1 MKESF
6 DILIVGAGA
15 SGLAAAISAKRTL
28 PRLRVA
34 MLERLPRVGKKI
46 LATGNGRC
54 NLTNLNAR
62 SHGYTNREF
71 ADSVF
76 EKYDEQR
83 VLQFFKSIGL
93 LTYSDSCGRVY
104 PMSNTASGVLDCLR
118 FEAERLGVKSICE
131 DNCEGIKKT
140 ADGFLINGRY
150 RAREII
156 ICTGGCAS
164 PSQGSDGSGYKLLSS
179 LGHTVTELY
188 PSLVQLTSPD
198 KQLRQLKGMR
208 VHDAVINAAGRIS
221 RGELLFT
228 DYGLSGIAA
237 MEISADIAKAAK
249 RSPVSASLD
258 LIPSMGEREIADFLS
273 GLGGKCEDM
282 LIGILPRAVGA
293 AVIKTAGVDS
303 KSDTQSLG
311 RNALLNLA
319 RTAKNFKITFDGN
332 KGFQNAQVT
341 RGGVNINEF
350 DRETLE
356 SKKVPGLFCAGE
368 LLDVD
373 GGCGGFNLQ
382 WAWASGLLAGES
394 AAKSI

>member
-28 PRLRVA
+28 PRFRVA

-76 EKYDEQR
+76 EKYDERR

-118 FEAERLGVKSICE
+118 FEAERLGAKSICE
-131 DNCEGIKKT
+131 DKCEDIKKT
-140 ADGFLINGRY
+140 DGGFLINGRY

-208 VHDAVINAAGRIS
+208 VHDAVISAAGRTS

-237 MEISADIAKAAK
+237 KVNTTGTPPGGPKSRKLHYGELVGRSHVSPPNPRIKARFQRAALEPFGVSFFHIFLHAKKDMAVGDIGKSQICDSNPSVTFGDSSLYTREPLECPAK
-249 RSPVSASLD
+249 R
-258 LIPSMGEREIADFLS
+258 
-273 GLGGKCEDM
+273 
-282 LIGILPRAVGA
+282 
-293 AVIKTAGVDS
+293 
-303 KSDTQSLG
+303 
-311 RNALLNLA
+311 
-319 RTAKNFKITFDGN
+319 
-332 KGFQNAQVT
+332 
-341 RGGVNINEF
+341 
-350 DRETLE
+350 
-356 SKKVPGLFCAGE
+356 
-368 LLDVD
+368 
-373 GGCGGFNLQ
+373 
-382 WAWASGLLAGES
+382 
-394 AAKSI
+394 

>member
-93 LTYSDSCGRVY
+93 S
-104 PMSNTASGVLDCLR
+104 MSNTASGVLDCLR

-131 DNCEGIKKT
+131 DKCEGIKKT

-156 ICTGGCAS
+156 ICTGGCAA
-164 PSQGSDGSGYKLLSS
+164 PSQGSDGSGYKLLLS

-208 VHDAVINAAGRIS
+208 VHDAVISAAGRTS

-282 LIGILPRAVGA
+282 LIGILPRTVGA

-303 KSDTQSLG
+303 KSDTQLLG

-319 RTAKNFKITFDGN
+319 RTAKNFKVTFDGT
-332 KGFQNAQVT
+332 KGFSNAQVT

>member
-28 PRLRVA
+28 PRLCVA
-34 MLERLPRVGKKI
+34 ILERLPRVGKKI

-131 DNCEGIKKT
+131 DKCEGIKKT

-156 ICTGGCAS
+156 ICAGGCAS

-208 VHDAVINAAGRIS
+208 VHDAVQR
-221 RGELLFT
+221 
-228 DYGLSGIAA
+228 
-237 MEISADIAKAAK
+237 SA
-249 RSPVSASLD
+249 
-258 LIPSMGEREIADFLS
+258 
-273 GLGGKCEDM
+273 
-282 LIGILPRAVGA
+282 
-293 AVIKTAGVDS
+293 
-303 KSDTQSLG
+303 
-311 RNALLNLA
+311 
-319 RTAKNFKITFDGN
+319 
-332 KGFQNAQVT
+332 
-341 RGGVNINEF
+341 
-350 DRETLE
+350 
-356 SKKVPGLFCAGE
+356 
-368 LLDVD
+368 
-373 GGCGGFNLQ
+373 
-382 WAWASGLLAGES
+382 
-394 AAKSI
+394 

>member
-1 MKESF
+1 M
-6 DILIVGAGA
+6 
-15 SGLAAAISAKRTL
+15 
-28 PRLRVA
+28 
-34 MLERLPRVGKKI
+34 
-46 LATGNGRC
+46 
-54 NLTNLNAR
+54 
-62 SHGYTNREF
+62 
-71 ADSVF
+71 
-76 EKYDEQR
+76 
-83 VLQFFKSIGL
+83 
-93 LTYSDSCGRVY
+93 TYSDSCGRVY

-131 DNCEGIKKT
+131 DKCEGIKKT

-208 VHDAVINAAGRIS
+208 VHDAVISAAGRTS

-319 RTAKNFKITFDGN
+319 RTAKNFKVTFDGT

>member
-131 DNCEGIKKT
+131 DKCEGIKKT

-150 RAREII
+150 RARGII

-208 VHDAVINAAGRIS
+208 VRDAVISAAGRTS

-258 LIPSMGEREIADFLS
+258 
-273 GLGGKCEDM
+273 
-282 LIGILPRAVGA
+282 
-293 AVIKTAGVDS
+293 
-303 KSDTQSLG
+303 
-311 RNALLNLA
+311 
-319 RTAKNFKITFDGN
+319 
-332 KGFQNAQVT
+332 
-341 RGGVNINEF
+341 
-350 DRETLE
+350 
-356 SKKVPGLFCAGE
+356 
-368 LLDVD
+368 
-373 GGCGGFNLQ
+373 
-382 WAWASGLLAGES
+382 
-394 AAKSI
+394 

>member
-131 DNCEGIKKT
+131 DKCEGIKT
-140 ADGFLINGRY
+140 VSYTHLTLPTI
-150 RAREII
+150 
-156 ICTGGCAS
+156 
-164 PSQGSDGSGYKLLSS
+164 LL
-179 LGHTVTELY
+179 V
-188 PSLVQLTSPD
+188 
-198 KQLRQLKGMR
+198 
-208 VHDAVINAAGRIS
+208 
-221 RGELLFT
+221 
-228 DYGLSGIAA
+228 
-237 MEISADIAKAAK
+237 
-249 RSPVSASLD
+249 
-258 LIPSMGEREIADFLS
+258 
-273 GLGGKCEDM
+273 
-282 LIGILPRAVGA
+282 
-293 AVIKTAGVDS
+293 
-303 KSDTQSLG
+303 
-311 RNALLNLA
+311 
-319 RTAKNFKITFDGN
+319 
-332 KGFQNAQVT
+332 
-341 RGGVNINEF
+341 
-350 DRETLE
+350 
-356 SKKVPGLFCAGE
+356 
-368 LLDVD
+368 
-373 GGCGGFNLQ
+373 
-382 WAWASGLLAGES
+382 
-394 AAKSI
+394 

>member
-62 SHGYTNREF
+62 SHGYTNRDF

-118 FEAERLGVKSICE
+118 FETERLGVKSICE
-131 DNCEGIKKT
+131 DKCEGIKKT

-208 VHDAVINAAGRIS
+208 VHDAVINAAGRTS

-293 AVIKTAGVDS
+293 VVIKAAGVDS
-303 KSDTQSLG
+303 KSDTQLLG

-319 RTAKNFKITFDGN
+319 RTAKNFKVTFDGT
-332 KGFQNAQVT
+332 KGFSNAQVT

>member
-131 DNCEGIKKT
+131 DKCEGIKKT

-208 VHDAVINAAGRIS
+208 VHDA
-221 RGELLFT
+221 
-228 DYGLSGIAA
+228 
-237 MEISADIAKAAK
+237 EISADIAKAAK

-303 KSDTQSLG
+303 KSDTQLLG

-319 RTAKNFKITFDGN
+319 RTAKNFKVTFDGT